1 MMIKQ
6 KIWLSNILMIL
17 IPLAVT
23 ALTIVVF
30 LNTTPGDYWYS
41 LETMYKDENGIQSA
55 QSLIYTYQKELWESN
70 WGGEN
75 RNGYGEPI
83 RQSEIMSHME
93 QKLLKM
99 GYHIRVMKNGCLLY
113 SNLSDA
119 DFETAKDM
127 TGGALE
133 RARTMTISA
142 KDMSVIKNTFYHD
155 QKTFE
160 VVAVNR
166 GLVSRGTESY
176 LQMYIL
182 RYILLSV
189 SFFLSATILSNV
201 ILSWWVSRSVLKP
214 LGSLGRGAK
223 EIMEGNL
230 DMDMDYHKND
240 EFGEVCR
247 DFERMRNYLKQSVEQ
262 RLEDESRRKEL
273 ILGISH
279 DLRTPLTSIKG
290 YVDGLVDGIA
300 DTPEKR
306 SRYLEAIRIRTQDLE
321 RLVESL
327 SDYSRLE
334 GGRIRY
340 HMEHGDLKEFLE
352 EYLETYRED
361 AVRNRVD
368 IRFEVEPGAY
378 PCCFDRTEMKR
389 ILDNLLSNTIRY
401 RDREASR
408 VSLNLD
414 RVRGGAWLSMECVDD
429 GPGVPKESLE
439 RIFETFYRADSART
453 QSGRGSGIGLAVVK
467 KIVEEHGGSVRAEN
481 RRGLAIVIELPLAKS
496 EGCEWTEF

>member
-1 MMIKQ
+1 MTIKR

-17 IPLAVT
+17 IPLAAT

-30 LNTTPGDYWYS
+30 LNTSPGDYWYS

-75 RNGYGEPI
+75 QNDYGEPI
-83 RQSEIMSHME
+83 RQSEVMTHME
-93 QKLLKM
+93 HKLLGM
-99 GYHIRVMKNGCLLY
+99 GYHIRVLKNGCLLY
-113 SNLSDA
+113 SNLSDT
-119 DFETAKDM
+119 DFESAKNM

-133 RARTMTISA
+133 TAKILTISA
-142 KDMSVIKNTFYHD
+142 RDMSVIKNTFYHN

-160 VVAVNR
+160 VIAVN
-166 GLVSRGTESY
+166 GGQETCQTESY
-176 LQMYIL
+176 LQAYIL
-182 RYILLSV
+182 RYVLLSCG
-189 SFFLSATILSNV
+189 FFLTATILANV

-214 LGSLGRGAK
+214 LGSLGQGTK

-230 DMDMDYHKND
+230 DMDMDYHRND

-247 DFERMRNYLKQSVEQ
+247 DFENMRNYLKQSVEQ

-273 ILGISH
+273 IMGISH

-306 SRYLEAIRIRTQDLE
+306 SRYLEAIRIRTRDLE

-334 GGRIRY
+334 GGRIKY
-340 HMEHGDLKEFLE
+340 HMEQGDLREFLE

-361 AVRNRVD
+361 AVRNQVD
-368 IRFEVEPGAY
+368 IRFQVEMGTY
-378 PCCFDRTEMKR
+378 PCFFDRTEMKR

-401 RDREASR
+401 RDKRESR
-408 VSLNLD
+408 VGLKLAHSGN
-414 RVRGGAWLSMECVDD
+414 GAWLVMEYGDD
-429 GPGVPKESLE
+429 GPGVPESSLE
-439 RIFETFYRADSART
+439 RIFETFYRVDSARS

-481 RRGLAIVIELPLAKS
+481 RRGLTVVIELPLAKS
-496 EGCEWTEF
+496 EGSEWAES